1 MQLGHRTVHYANIM
15 AMQTLIKLRE
25 KRTLDAR
32 QSMMAEIAFMQCQ
45 RPGKQQAVRRKRRSA
60 EQEWMRHLVLQQLSK
75 EQIKHVSSLLVFSIS
90 PFLCGR
96 HLVLQLLSRVQIRRP
111 GS

>member
-1 MQLGHRTVHYANIM
+1 MPTYM

-45 RPGKQQAVRRKRRSA
+45 RPEKQQAVRRKRRSA

-75 EQIKHVSSLLVFSIS
+75 EQIKHVSSLHVFSAS
-90 PFLCGR
+90 SS
-96 HLVLQLLSRVQIRRP
+96 VM
-111 GS
+111 

>member
-1 MQLGHRTVHYANIM
+1 MT
-15 AMQTLIKLRE
+15 MQTLMKLRE

-45 RPGKQQAVRRKRRSA
+45 RPEKQQAVRRKRRSA

-75 EQIKHVSSLLVFSIS
+75 EQIKHVSSLLIFSVS
-90 PFLCGR
+90 SSKLRR
-96 HLVLQLLSRVQIRRP
+96 HLVPQLLSRVQIY
-111 GS
+111 